1 MGDVSTLDSFDKKI
15 LELMQSNCRLASEV
29 IAEQVGLSASAVQRR
44 LKRLRE
50 EGAIQA
56 EIAVVKSELS
66 THPMTFIA
74 GIEIERDNYSVLN
87 KFKRW
92 AESQPSIQQVFYVT
106 GNVDLMVV
114 ITAENTKSYD
124 GFIEQ
129 IMEQFP
135 QIRGVMTN
143 VVLDTPK
150 QSLYL
155 PLE

>member
-1 MGDVSTLDSFDKKI
+1 MSETTLDSFDKKI
-15 LELMQSNCRLASEV
+15 LELMQSNCRMPTEG

-44 LKRLRE
+44 IKRLKE
-50 EGAIQA
+50 DGAIQA
-56 EIAVVKSELS
+56 EVAIIKSELS

-74 GIEIERDNYSVLN
+74 GIEIDRDNYTVLN

-92 AESQPSIQQVFYVT
+92 AETQSSIQQVFYVT

-114 ITAENTKSYD
+114 ICAKTTKHYD
-124 GFIEQ
+124 EIIQQ
-129 IMEQFP
+129 IMDLYP
-135 QIRGVMTN
+135 QIRRVLTN

-155 PLE
+155 PVE